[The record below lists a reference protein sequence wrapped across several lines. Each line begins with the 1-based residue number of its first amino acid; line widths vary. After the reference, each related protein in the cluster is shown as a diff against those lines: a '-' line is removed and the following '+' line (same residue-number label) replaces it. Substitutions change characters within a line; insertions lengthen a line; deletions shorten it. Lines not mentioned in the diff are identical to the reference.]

1 MKPMKI
7 AREKKGEEKINF
19 NEARRKILQ
28 TLKLSQHIRAKQKE
42 KKGDENTTHFD
53 ELEGVK
59 NV

>member
-1 MKPMKI
+1 MEI
-7 AREKKGEEKINF
+7 AREKKGEEQKQI

-28 TLKLSQHIRAKQKE
+28 TLKLSQHIRAKKKE
-42 KKGDENTTHFD
+42 KKGDNNTTHVD